1 MIRLLAV
8 VALGLALVACGE
20 REQVVQGDAGGAK
33 RSYQGKT
40 DAKPWDSEPL
50 AYGSGKWSKG
60 DRASWETQ
68 IKSRQQAQNEDK
80 RIYQ

>member
-1 MIRLLAV
+1 MMRLLAV
-8 VALGLALVACGE
+8 VAIGLALAARGE
-20 REQVVQGDAGGAK
+20 REQVVGGK

-50 AYGSGKWSKG
+50 AYGSGKWNKG
-60 DRASWETQ
+60 DRTSWETQ
-68 IKSRQQAQNEDK
+68 IKARQQSQNEDK

>member
-1 MIRLLAV
+1 MRTVLLVAAV
-8 VALGLALVACGE
+8 LAFGLAGCAE
-20 REQVVQGDAGGAK
+20 REQVSEAKPGD
-33 RSYQGKT
+33 RYQGKHDT
-40 DAKPWDSEPL
+40 KPWNNEPL

-68 IKSRQQAQNEDK
+68 IKTRQQAQNEDK